1 MEQFLT
7 IQKQLEKNNVDAWIL
22 VDYENKNKTVVSF
35 LGNKM
40 LTRKIV
46 LVFPKEGRPYIVC
59 HSIDTVFLNSPE
71 ITQDFDLKV
80 YHRWQEMLQI
90 EKESFKN
97 YKKVYMDISENG
109 LLPRIALADYGSVE
123 FVKSLGIEILSSG
136 DLLQHFNAVYS
147 SRAHSF

>member
-46 LVFPKEGRPYIVC
+46 LVFPKEGKPYER
-59 HSIDTVFLNSPE
+59 NAG
-71 ITQDFDLKV
+71 
-80 YHRWQEMLQI
+80 
-90 EKESFKN
+90 
-97 YKKVYMDISENG
+97 MD
-109 LLPRIALADYGSVE
+109 
-123 FVKSLGIEILSSG
+123 KSG
-136 DLLQHFNAVYS
+136 
-147 SRAHSF
+147 

>member
-46 LVFPKEGRPYIVC
+46 LVFSTNI
-59 HSIDTVFLNSPE
+59 
-71 ITQDFDLKV
+71 
-80 YHRWQEMLQI
+80 
-90 EKESFKN
+90 
-97 YKKVYMDISENG
+97 
-109 LLPRIALADYGSVE
+109 
-123 FVKSLGIEILSSG
+123 
-136 DLLQHFNAVYS
+136 
-147 SRAHSF
+147 

>member
-1 MEQFLT
+1 MEQFLK

-35 LGNKM
+35 LGSKM

-71 ITQDFDLKV
+71 ITKDFDLKV

-90 EKESFKN
+90 EKESLKTI
-97 YKKVYMDISENG
+97 KKSTWISRKTAYCQE
-109 LLPRIALADYGSVE
+109 LLWRITALLN
-123 FVKSLGIEILSSG
+123 SL
-136 DLLQHFNAVYS
+136 NP
-147 SRAHSF
+147 